1 VSQEPMLDISRLWA
15 PWHFFAQGQVS
26 RDGEHSMATTLLDG
40 MIDSKTEGRKGFRS
54 WFPIRSKDLGEPH
67 PLAVG
72 CWSLVLWRATEKR
85 PFWPYTREQ
94 PCWPGLAI
102 RRL

>member
-1 VSQEPMLDISRLWA
+1 MSQEPMLDISRLWA

-54 WFPIRSKDLGEPH
+54 
-67 PLAVG
+67 
-72 CWSLVLWRATEKR
+72 
-85 PFWPYTREQ
+85 
-94 PCWPGLAI
+94 
-102 RRL
+102 